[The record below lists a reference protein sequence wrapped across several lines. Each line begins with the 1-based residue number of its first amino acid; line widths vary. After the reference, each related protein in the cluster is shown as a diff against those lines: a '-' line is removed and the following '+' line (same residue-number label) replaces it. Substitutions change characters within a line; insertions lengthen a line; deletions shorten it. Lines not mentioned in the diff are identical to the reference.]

1 MILPQLSRR
10 LTWPRLPNPRTTSSG
25 ARATLRGR
33 ALEQKM
39 SSVEYDL
46 LTGDEKI
53 DRVQVDKKPEPPT
66 EN

>member
-1 MILPQLSRR
+1 MASPPQPQDDIIRY
-10 LTWPRLPNPRTTSSG
+10 
-25 ARATLRGR
+25 RATLRGR

-53 DRVQVDKKPEPPT
+53 EFGWIISKDRKSSSQFAACL
-66 EN
+66 

>member
-1 MILPQLSRR
+1 MASPPQPQDDIIRY
-10 LTWPRLPNPRTTSSG
+10 
-25 ARATLRGR
+25 RATLRGR

-46 LTGDEKI
+46 LPGDEKV